1 MTSRKPSHYFAASL
15 VMVLFAVLPFRLNL
29 ERFTELDVAAV
40 IFFGALAVFMLIRG
54 VRRWRHARVSD
65 T

>member
-40 IFFGALAVFMLIRG
+40 IIFGALAVFMLIRG